1 MNLLNIKTK
10 TWVPEVLAECDPS
23 LKLAEKLGYVGG
35 ENEVL
40 GKIHPY
46 FVKKY
51 GFNPDCLITT
61 GSGDNPCTLSSMPCS
76 KAGDLIIS
84 FGTSDT
90 CMFVVDKAT
99 PMAKAGHIFCN
110 PNHPDSFMGLLCFRN
125 GSLAREKIRDR
136 YGNGNWES
144 FNESASKASD
154 QTHIGLF
161 FLDPEIQP
169 ANAQGV
175 CYFVQKNDG
184 SYDQVQEEAVFESD
198 YGTSFSPCKAI
209 IDSQTLLKQ
218 YYCNKLGLHPTR
230 IVVVGGG
237 AQNKVMVQ
245 SVANVFGVD
254 VYSNTGSN
262 SASLGS
268 CYRVMFAVDYYKTGS
283 FQEMLEKIHP
293 GLDLVARPDAVAHA
307 QYKSLGF
314 GRLMDD
320 FYK

>member
-1 MNLLNIKTK
+1 
-10 TWVPEVLAECDPS
+10 
-23 LKLAEKLGYVGG
+23 
-35 ENEVL
+35 
-40 GKIHPY
+40 
-46 FVKKY
+46 
-51 GFNPDCLITT
+51 
-61 GSGDNPCTLSSMPCS
+61 MPCS

-237 AQNKVMVQ
+237 AQNKVM
-245 SVANVFGVD
+245 
-254 VYSNTGSN
+254 
-262 SASLGS
+262 LPM
-268 CYRVMFAVDYYKTGS
+268 C
-283 FQEMLEKIHP
+283 LEWMYTAI
-293 GLDLVARPDAVAHA
+293 LDPIQPPWAHA
-307 QYKSLGF
+307 TESCL
-314 GRLMDD
+314 L
-320 FYK
+320 